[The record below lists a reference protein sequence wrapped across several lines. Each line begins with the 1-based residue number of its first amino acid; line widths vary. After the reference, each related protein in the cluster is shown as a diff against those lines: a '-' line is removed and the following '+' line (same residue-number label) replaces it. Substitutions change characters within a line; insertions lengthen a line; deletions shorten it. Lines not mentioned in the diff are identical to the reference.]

1 MLDKFIPPKRRIKT
15 PPKIEEA
22 EEVGALDWI
31 EKNIWKK
38 AKKAVG
44 HIPFTTDLFAACYCI
59 ADTSGAVP
67 AKARLAF
74 AGAAIYF
81 IVPTDAVPDFLPFI
95 GYGDDAVGL
104 TAAIA
109 ALGAYMQDSHYARA
123 REKMNELGL
132 REGRRS
138 GLTPTPHR
146 ALSAANYQS
155 VRVFRRLYNA
165 RRSSHCSLARLARRR
180 PFYECCL
187 KGRFSHAP
195 ISPSHRPALLP

>member
-1 MLDKFIPPKRRIKT
+1 MFDKFIPPKRRIKT

-22 EEVGALDWI
+22 AEVGALDWI
-31 EKNIWKK
+31 DAHIWKK

-95 GYGDDAVGL
+95 GYSDDAVGL
-104 TAAIA
+104 TAAVA
-109 ALGAYMQDSHYARA
+109 ALGA
-123 REKMNELGL
+123 
-132 REGRRS
+132 
-138 GLTPTPHR
+138 
-146 ALSAANYQS
+146 
-155 VRVFRRLYNA
+155 
-165 RRSSHCSLARLARRR
+165 
-180 PFYECCL
+180 
-187 KGRFSHAP
+187 
-195 ISPSHRPALLP
+195 